1 MKKPLKNN
9 SLVTLKHLKIV
20 IACDLAGLTLKNQLI
35 KWLKTIP
42 ITIIDILI
50 KTTKPVDYPQVIKK
64 AAKQFQI
71 TNADFSILICG
82 SGIGVAMVANR
93 FRFWRAYR
101 FCQTDWSGLK
111 LAREH
116 NNANVITFGAR
127 LLHFRTVKKAI
138 LMFLTTAFSNAIR
151 HQKRIKLFS

>member
-138 LMFLTTAFSNAIR
+138 LMFLTTTFSNAIR